1 MTVWAKWSDDD
12 QSFLFSDSDNGGTQL
27 TSDEYDT
34 LMAGLHQGQI
44 LVSVDGAPVLTD
56 LPPAPPPAMW
66 AKWVEQDQRF
76 LFLDRDNG
84 GLKITVEQHA
94 ELLQGQADGQVLA
107 LSESGYPMLLDPPKP
122 SPDFLASV
130 ERLWRDG
137 QLAETDGIVSRH
149 RDELEEAL
157 ETTLTAAQYTELQAY
172 RRALRNWPETGQFP
186 LIEHRPRA
194 PAWLA
199 EQSQ

>member
-12 QSFLFSDSDNGGTQL
+12 QSFLFSDSDNGGTEL
-27 TSDEYDT
+27 TPDEYDT

-44 LVSVDGAPVLTD
+44 LVSVDGAPVLAA
-56 LPPAPPPAMW
+56 LPAAPPPAIW

-84 GLKITVEQHA
+84 GLKITVEEHA
-94 ELLQGQADGQVLA
+94 ELLQGQAGGQVLA
-107 LSESGYPMLLDPPKP
+107 LSENDYPMLIDPPKP

-137 QLAETDGIVSRH
+137 QLAETDGVVSRH
-149 RDELEEAL
+149 RDELEESQ
-157 ETTLTAAQYTELQAY
+157 ETTLTADQYAELQSY
-172 RRALRNWPETGQFP
+172 RRALRNWPEAGEFP
-186 LIEHRPRA
+186 LIEHRP
-194 PAWLA
+194 PTPLWLA
-199 EQSQ
+199 GQIE

>member
-56 LPPAPPPAMW
+56 LPPAPPPAIW

-84 GLKITVEQHA
+84 GLKITAEQHA

-107 LSESGYPMLLDPPKP
+107 LSESGYPMLVDPPKP
-122 SPDFLASV
+122 SPEFLASV

-137 QLAETDGIVSRH
+137 QLAETDGVVSRH
-149 RDELEEAL
+149 RDELEESQ
-157 ETTLTAAQYTELQAY
+157 ETTLTAAQYAELQSY
-172 RRALRNWPETGQFP
+172 RRALRNWPEAGEFP
-186 LIEHRPRA
+186 LIEHRPPA
-194 PAWLA
+194 PLWLA
-199 EQSQ
+199 GQIE